1 MARKGLERVFAIFD
15 GAVALPEAERDAYVA
30 SECGDDV
37 HVRDE
42 VRSLLAAHDE
52 ADGFLSGPRTD
63 DRESIYAVA
72 LMPAAEE
79 MAAFLGREFGAYT
92 IVGFLGSGGMG
103 DVYRAR
109 DRQLDRDVAIKILPS
124 LFTNDTDR
132 LVRFEREA
140 KTLAALNHPHIGAI
154 YGLERVDG
162 VPALVL
168 ELVDGPTLAE
178 RLLQGPLTVENAVA
192 IAMQIADALEVAHR
206 QGIIHRDLKP
216 ANIKVTTSGSVK
228 LLDFGLAK
236 GIDHYD
242 DTRSASGTVPASPST
257 STGGAVMGTAAYMS
271 PEQARGEP
279 VDGRSDLFSLGA
291 VLYEMVTGRPAFG
304 GGTASDILR
313 AILNDI
319 PASPRVFNPRIS
331 PALENVVMRLLAK
344 DRGVRPQQA
353 SAVRLELQRLA
364 SELDAGSY
372 HWLRRWRRSG
382 GAAAAIILAGIAI
395 WAARRTA
402 PGALIVREY
411 TQITHFADSA
421 TSPAVSSDGR
431 LLAFIRGAS
440 TFHGRGEIYVKALPD
455 GEPMQLTSDGLAKMS
470 PSFSPDNSTIAFT
483 TVTSH
488 FLWDTWTVPVG
499 GGEAR
504 RWLQNASGLSW
515 LRDGRVMFSEQT
527 GGLHMKITTAG
538 EQRNE
543 PRVLYSPAGEYG
555 MAHRSAVS
563 PDGAWVLV
571 AEMDNPVWQPC
582 RLVPAAGQN
591 VGRRVGPDGQC
602 TSAAWS
608 PDGQWMYF
616 SSNSTGAF
624 HLWRQ
629 RFPNGAPEQLT
640 YGPTEEEGIAPDPDG
655 RSVLT
660 SVGTRHQSIWVHD
673 ERGERAV
680 SREGYAFVP
689 TSPNGG
695 TSQPLPGD
703 GRSVFYLV
711 RQGAVRFSGGQDR
724 VGDLWATD
732 LDTGRQR
739 SILQGRQVIGYDVS
753 RDGRQLVFAA
763 LDERGTS
770 HVWLTRLDRPD
781 SPRQLAEFEADSP
794 RFGAAGDI
802 LCRGTDNG
810 IRFIYRLREGRAP
823 EKAVQQPVLFF
834 QTTSRDG
841 AWLIVRAQAADRRDG
856 YQVTT
861 ALPTAGGASI
871 PLCAICE
878 VDWMP
883 NGRSLVIR
891 FTTSDPAAPGR
902 TFLVTLE
909 SGSMLPRWPPQG
921 IRSRDDLKHLR
932 IAREIEGWIYPS
944 DTGSM
949 YVFARGTTQRNIHR
963 VPLPYDHGL
972 KFSLMPTIARRG
984 SMKTVP

>member
-1 MARKGLERVFAIFD
+1 MAREGLERAFAVFDA
-15 GAVALPEAERDAYVA
+15 AVALPEAERDAYVA
-30 SECGDDV
+30 SACGDDV
-37 HVRDE
+37 HMREE

-52 ADGFLSGPRTD
+52 ADGFLSGRRSH
-63 DRESIYAVA
+63 DREGRPAVA
-72 LMPAAEE
+72 WMGAAEE
-79 MAAFLGREFGAYT
+79 TAAFIGREFGAYA
-92 IVGFLGSGGMG
+92 IVDLLGSGGMG

-109 DRQLDRDVAIKILPS
+109 DRQLDRDVAIKILPP
-124 LFTNDTDR
+124 LFTKDTDR

-140 KTLAALNHPHIGAI
+140 KILAALNHQHIGAI

-162 VPALVL
+162 MPALVL

-178 RLLQGPLTVENAVA
+178 RLLQGPLTVKNAVA

-216 ANIKVTTSGSVK
+216 ANVKVTTSGSVK

-236 GIDHYD
+236 GVDHD
-242 DTRSASGTVPASPST
+242 DTSSAPSTVAASPTT
-257 STGGAVMGTAAYMS
+257 SRPGAVMGTAAYMS

-291 VLYEMVTGRPAFG
+291 VLYEMVTGRPAFSG
-304 GGTASDILR
+304 ETASAILR
-313 AILNDI
+313 AILNDT
-319 PASPRVFNPRIS
+319 PPSPRAFNPRV
-331 PALENVVMRLLAK
+331 PAALENVVMRLLAK
-344 DRGVRPQQA
+344 DRGARHQQA
-353 SAVRLELQRLA
+353 AAVRIELQRLA

-372 HWLRRWRRSG
+372 RWLRRWRRSG
-382 GAAAAIILAGIAI
+382 GAAAAIILVGIAI
-395 WAARRTA
+395 WTARRPA
-402 PGALIVREY
+402 PGAPVEREY

-431 LLAFIRGAS
+431 WLTFIRGPS
-440 TFHGRGEIYVKALPD
+440 TFHGDGQIWVKALPD
-455 GEPMQLTSDGLAKMS
+455 GEPTQLTSDGLAKMS
-470 PSFSPDNSTIAFT
+470 PLFSPDNSTIAYT
-483 TVTSH
+483 TVTSQ
-488 FLWDTWTVPVG
+488 FLWDTWTVPVS

-515 LRDGRVMFSEQT
+515 LRDGRLMFSEQT
-527 GGLHMKITTAG
+527 GGLHMKVTTAD
-538 EQRNE
+538 EQRNAA
-543 PRVLYSPAGEYG
+543 RVLYSPAGEYG

-582 RLVPAAGQN
+582 RLVPITGQN

-616 SSNSTGAF
+616 SSNSTGSF

-640 YGPTEEEGIAPDPDG
+640 HGPTEEEGIAPHPDG
-655 RSVLT
+655 RSVFA

-673 ERGERAV
+673 ERGERVV

-689 TSPNGG
+689 TMPNGG

-711 RQGAVRFSGGQDR
+711 RQGAVRLSGRGDR
-724 VGDLWATD
+724 VGELWATD
-732 LDTGRQR
+732 LETGRHR

-770 HVWLTRLDRPD
+770 HVWLARLDRFDLPQ
-781 SPRQLAEFEADSP
+781 QLAELEADSP

-802 LCRGTDNG
+802 FCRGIENG
-810 IRFIYRLREGRAP
+810 TRFIYRLREGRAP

-834 QTTSRDG
+834 QTISPDG
-841 AWLIVRAQAADRRDG
+841 TWVIVRVQRADRQDG
-856 YQVTT
+856 YQVTM
-861 ALPTAGGASI
+861 AVPTAGGPPV
-871 PLCAICE
+871 PLCANCE

-891 FTTSDPAAPGR
+891 FPPSDPAAPGR

-909 SGSMLPRWPPQG
+909 SGSMLPRWPAQG
-921 IRSRDDLKHLR
+921 IRSRDDLNHLR
-932 IAREIEGWIYPS
+932 IAREVEGWLYPS
-944 DTGSM
+944 ATGST
-949 YVFARGTTQRNIHR
+949 YVFARSTTQRNIHR
-963 VPLPYDHGL
+963 VPLP
-972 KFSLMPTIARRG
+972 
-984 SMKTVP
+984 

>member
-1 MARKGLERVFAIFD
+1 MAREGLDRVFAVFD
-15 GAVALPEAERDAYVA
+15 AAVALPEAERDAYVA

-37 HVRDE
+37 HLREE
-42 VRSLLAAHDE
+42 VRSLLAAHHE
-52 ADGFLSGPRTD
+52 ADGFLSGRRSH
-63 DRESIYAVA
+63 DRESRPTVA
-72 LMPAAEE
+72 LMAAAEGT
-79 MAAFLGREFGAYT
+79 ATFIGREFGAYT
-92 IVGFLGSGGMG
+92 IVNLLGSGGMG

-109 DRQLDRDVAIKILPS
+109 DRQLDRDVAIKILPP
-124 LFTNDTDR
+124 LFTKDTDR

-140 KTLAALNHPHIGAI
+140 RTLAALNHPHIGAI

-178 RLLQGPLTVENAVA
+178 RLLQGPLTVKNAVA
-192 IAMQIADALEVAHR
+192 IAMQIADALQVAHR

-216 ANIKVTTSGSVK
+216 ANVKVTTSGSLK

-236 GIDHYD
+236 VIDHN
-242 DTRSASGTVPASPST
+242 DTRSASGTIAASPTT
-257 STGGAVMGTAAYMS
+257 SRPGAIMGTAAYMS

-291 VLYEMVTGRPAFG
+291 LLYEIVTGRPAFSG
-304 GGTASDILR
+304 DTASATLR
-313 AILNDI
+313 AILNDT
-319 PASPRVFNPRIS
+319 PSSLRAFNPRL
-331 PALENVVMRLLAK
+331 PAALENVVMRLLAK
-344 DRGVRPQQA
+344 DRGARHQQA
-353 SAVRLELQRLA
+353 SAVRIELQRVA
-364 SELDAGSY
+364 SELDDGGSY
-372 HWLRRWRRSG
+372 RWLRGWRRTG
-382 GAAAAIILAGIAI
+382 RGAAAIILVGIAI
-395 WAARRTA
+395 WAARRPA
-402 PGALIVREY
+402 PGALVEREY

-431 LLAFIRGAS
+431 LLTFIRGAS

-455 GEPMQLTSDGLAKMS
+455 GEPMRLTSDGLAKFN
-470 PSFSPDNSTIAFT
+470 PLFSPDNSTIAYT
-483 TVTSH
+483 TVTSQ
-488 FLWDTWTVPVG
+488 FVWDTWTVPVG

-515 LRDGRVMFSEQT
+515 LRDGGVMFSEQT
-527 GGLHMKITTAG
+527 GGLHMRITTAG
-538 EQRNE
+538 GQQNAA
-543 PRVLYSPAGEYG
+543 RVVYSPAGEYG
-555 MAHRSAVS
+555 MAHRSAMS

-571 AEMDNPVWQPC
+571 AEMDNPVWQPS
-582 RLVPAAGQN
+582 RLVPTGGQSG
-591 VGRRVGPDGQC
+591 GRRVGPDGQC

-608 PDGQWMYF
+608 PDGKWMYF
-616 SSNSTGAF
+616 SSNSTGTF

-640 YGPTEEEGIAPDPDG
+640 HGPTEEEGIAPDPDG

-673 ERGERAV
+673 GRGEREV

-711 RQGAVRFSGGQDR
+711 RQGAVRFSGGEDR
-724 VGDLWATD
+724 VGELWATD

-739 SILQGRQVIGYDVS
+739 SILQGRQLLAYDVS

-770 HVWLTRLDRPD
+770 HVWLMRLDRPD
-781 SPRQLAEFEADSP
+781 PPRQLAEFEADSP
-794 RFGAAGDI
+794 RFDAVGDI
-802 LCRGTDNG
+802 FCRGTVAG
-810 IRFIYRLREGRAP
+810 TRFIYRLREGRPP
-823 EKAVQQPVLFF
+823 ERAVQQPILFF
-834 QTTSRDG
+834 QTTSPDG
-841 AWLIVRAQAADRRDG
+841 TWLIVRAQAAGRQDG
-856 YQVTT
+856 YQVTM
-861 ALPTAGGASI
+861 AFPTAGGASVL
-871 PLCAICE
+871 LCDICE

-891 FTTSDPAAPGR
+891 FIPSDPAAPGR

-909 SGSMLPRWPPQG
+909 SGSMLPRWPAHG
-921 IRSRDDLKHLR
+921 IRSRDDLNHLR
-932 IAREIEGWIYPS
+932 VAREVEGWIYPS
-944 DTGSM
+944 DTGSA
-949 YVFARGTTQRNIHR
+949 YVFARATTQRNIHR
-963 VPLPYDHGL
+963 VPLP
-972 KFSLMPTIARRG
+972 
-984 SMKTVP
+984 